1 MHIDKASFIT
11 AFKLGT
17 WFWAVRPSCHFC
29 LRRMGM
35 GNDNGKGFQSDGH

>member
-17 WFWAVRPSCHFC
+17 WFWAVYALMSLLFAP
-29 LRRMGM
+29 
-35 GNDNGKGFQSDGH
+35 DGHGQ